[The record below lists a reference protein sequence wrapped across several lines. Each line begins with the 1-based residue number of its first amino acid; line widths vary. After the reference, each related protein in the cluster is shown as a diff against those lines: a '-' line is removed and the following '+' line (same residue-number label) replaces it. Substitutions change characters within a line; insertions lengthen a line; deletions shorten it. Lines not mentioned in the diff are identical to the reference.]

1 MLSKL
6 NPVISNM
13 DVYASKT
20 ISQMAKS
27 YPDILNLSIGEPEF
41 GPPEYLISEIGDNDL
56 FLPNFLDSV
65 KRYEQSRG
73 SLDLRHS
80 IANWY
85 ERRYMLNVDPERE
98 IIVTHGGVEAIALAI
113 LCTTQTGDTVA
124 ITDPSY
130 MLYER
135 SVSALGRVP
144 MAIKRSHEEKE
155 YLSAF
160 ETLKEL
166 GNARTIV
173 INSPENPTGY
183 MLDKT
188 EWQLISH
195 LSERNGVWVIHDEV
209 YDTMSFGLEHTPARA
224 VEGLSER
231 AILVN
236 SCSKKFGTPGLR
248 IGWLVANE
256 KVIEVA
262 SKVHDYLYLGVNILY
277 ERIAERMLKDPRI
290 ESWLVSN
297 ALMLKERADHAMSA
311 LNSVGGY
318 AWPRIPMGGMFLFP
332 NVRQLYNKIPEIYK
346 SKQVSI
352 GEAIASYLVHE
363 KRVATV
369 PGSVYGQEGTEHI
382 RLVMCSSS
390 NVFNQAIDR
399 LATCEK

>member
-1 MLSKL
+1 MIPTL

-56 FLPNFLDSV
+56 SLPNFFDSV

-113 LCTTQTGDTVA
+113 LCTTQTGDAVA

-135 SVSALGRVP
+135 SVLTLGRVP
-144 MAIKRSHEEKE
+144 MAIKRPIEGKE

-166 GNARTIV
+166 GNARTII

-183 MLDKT
+183 MLDKA

-209 YDTMSFGLEHTPARA
+209 YDTMSFGREHTPARA
-224 VEGLSER
+224 IDGLSER

-236 SCSKKFGTPGLR
+236 SFSKKFGTPGLR

-277 ERIAERMLKDPRI
+277 ERIAERLLKDPRI
-290 ESWLVSN
+290 ETWFASN
-297 ALMLKERADHAMSA
+297 ALMLKERADKAMSA
-311 LNSVGGY
+311 LSSGCGY
-318 AWPRIPMGGMFLFP
+318 TWPRIPMGGMFLFP
-332 NVRQLYNKIPEIYK
+332 NVHQLYNKVPETYK
-346 SKQVSI
+346 SEQVSI
-352 GEAIASYLVHE
+352 GEIIASYLVHE

-369 PGSVYGQEGTEHI
+369 PGSVYGQEGAEHI

-390 NVFNQAIDR
+390 NVFDEAIDR
-399 LATCEK
+399 LANAI